1 MQSKELD
8 SLHLLNLSGS
18 FSLRLCFHQWRYR
31 EYSNRGFF
39 MTILFENSYNNHPW
53 IHRFFFWWIPMFFH
67 PPPGAWRLR
76 ISELSFFCCKSS
88 TKVPSAAAWE
98 KLGSCEADVQCWPR
112 LLKEKAIL
120 KFKTALVRFFRKYT
134 LISATALAHI
144 NLYMYVYTYNMC
156 VRLCVHM
163 HHHHHHQLLDELCP
177 LSHIV
182 PTPSTV
188 IEIHPTMH
196 LDNNLAS

>member
-1 MQSKELD
+1 
-8 SLHLLNLSGS
+8 
-18 FSLRLCFHQWRYR
+18 
-31 EYSNRGFF
+31 
-39 MTILFENSYNNHPW
+39 MTILQRIRITTIRGSTG
-53 IHRFFFWWIPMFFH
+53 FFWWIPMFFH

-88 TKVPSAAAWE
+88 TKVPSAAAFNRWE
-98 KLGSCEADVQCWPR
+98 AVLWCPMLTKISNH
-112 LLKEKAIL
+112 
-120 KFKTALVRFFRKYT
+120 KTALVRIFFRKYI

-144 NLYMYVYTYNMC
+144 DLYMYAYTYNMC
-156 VRLCVHM
+156 VCLCVHM
-163 HHHHHHQLLDELCP
+163 RHHHHHHHHHQLLNKLCP
-177 LSHIV
+177 VTHIM